1 MPTGYFKLTVFILF
15 FSMSSVVNLSVF
27 PIYDRDKKNR
37 VLLTRFIFLYTI
49 AEYWTIWILFNNS
62 IWPTGAYSLMRR
74 KYFCM
79 STLTSKERCYFEFL
93 SKCEQKKKKKKGKK
107 LMVLSPF
114 FFLLLFFFVFC
125 VCNEYLPWQQNKHT
139 NKDLFFQHLHHK
151 RIHTHHNRLE
161 KNLLI
166 LRSTKE
172 KKSRML
178 YMPSSTLATPIVL
191 QETQPVIPAARYVML
206 QPTAAA
212 AAVVP
217 TVPLLSPAFMYPKYT
232 LAAKTTEKDD
242 TEKYQGIRSREKQTH
257 T

>member
-93 SKCEQKKKKKKGKK
+93 SKCEQKKKKKEKK

-151 RIHTHHNRLE
+151 RIHTYHNRLE

-172 KKSRML
+172 KKVENVVYAIIYVSNTHRSSRNSTRNTSRTICHVTTDSR
-178 YMPSSTLATPIVL
+178 SSC
-191 QETQPVIPAARYVML
+191 RSSNG
-206 QPTAAA
+206 PTAQ
-212 AAVVP
+212 
-217 TVPLLSPAFMYPKYT
+217 S
-232 LAAKTTEKDD
+232 
-242 TEKYQGIRSREKQTH
+242 GIYVS
-257 T
+257 